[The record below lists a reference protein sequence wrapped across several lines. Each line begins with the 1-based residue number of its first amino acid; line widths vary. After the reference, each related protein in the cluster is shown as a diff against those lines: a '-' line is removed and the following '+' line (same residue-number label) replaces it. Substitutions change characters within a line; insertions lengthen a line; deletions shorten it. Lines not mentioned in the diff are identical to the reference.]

1 MDLLNPKEI
10 TLSVRGK
17 DKTFVLSEIPAIPS
31 REIAALY
38 LPSAL
43 PKIGEYKTN
52 EAMMYKM
59 MAFVSVKMDQGPDQ
73 LLRNADLINNHTD
86 FQTLAKLEWGM
97 IEHNYGFFLRGTG
110 STFSEGI
117 IRKAKPLILKMWM
130 DLQAASSQ
138 KAAPVSTNS
147 EQSTASGTPS

>member
-17 DKTFVLSEIPAIPS
+17 DKTFILSEIPAIPS

-59 MAFVSVKMDQGPDQ
+59 MAYVSVKMDQGPDQ

-110 STFSEGI
+110 STFSE
-117 IRKAKPLILKMWM
+117 LIAQKVPQWTSKIVMA
-130 DLQAASSQ
+130 LQAASSQ
-138 KAAPVSTNS
+138 KAAPASTNS
-147 EQSTASGTPS
+147 GQSTASGTPL